1 LGYLAGT
8 MPFVAAMLA
17 LAVPDGGAVDL
28 GAALE
33 RTAHLRTVEL
43 GPCNGT
49 GPSLLS
55 AMLDDGSGV
64 SGLMLPACRSWAKP
78 SQRDRAEAELCGKK
92 PAATSAPP
100 EWLAAIFEA
109 VRRSPDRTLSPLG
122 GRTST
127 TATQP
132 ALWITSPDA
141 LAVRHDGRWLVVPGL
156 ANTISVIGD
165 ASALAGEP
173 AVLVTEESTGG
184 TAYMTG
190 STEVLVVALRSPSVV
205 LGRVFTGAW
214 FGQRSSNG
222 VTHDTVCE
230 ATLVPTLV
238 AGRLRLARGRVFQS
252 KKNPCAGELKIL
264 ENAGDYCFEEGALR
278 RCPP

>member
-1 LGYLAGT
+1 MT
-8 MPFVAAMLA
+8 FVAALLA
-17 LAVPDGGAVDL
+17 LAVPDGGALDL

-33 RTAHLRTVEL
+33 QTPHLRSIEL

-64 SGLMLPACRSWAKP
+64 ACLMLPACREWALP
-78 SQRDRAEAELCGKK
+78 SQRERTETELCRSKK
-92 PAATSAPP
+92 PSATSGPP
-100 EWLAAIFEA
+100 DWIAAIFEA
-109 VRRSPDRTLSPLG
+109 VRRSPERTISPLG
-122 GRTST
+122 GPTSAT
-127 TATQP
+127 TEG
-132 ALWITSPDA
+132 ALRITSPDA
-141 LAVRHDGRWLVVPGL
+141 LAVKHGGRWTVVPGL
-156 ANTISVIGD
+156 GDAISVIGD

-173 AVLVTEESTGG
+173 AVLVSEESSGG

-190 STEVLVVALRSPSVV
+190 STEVLVVALRSPTVV

-214 FGQRSSNG
+214 FGQRSSTG
-222 VTHDTVCE
+222 ISHERICE
-230 ATLVPTLV
+230 VTLVPMLV
-238 AGRLRLARGRVFQS
+238 AGGRLRLVRGRVVQS
-252 KKNPCAGELKIL
+252 KKNPCTGELKIL